1 MQTKLGKD
9 FFYIKTPYKDRM
21 FVAQALNGTWSKKE
35 EMYRF
40 PKNIHSMRELV
51 KTYPE
56 LIHNSSFIQAG
67 TRLRETQEK
76 FLELKTKEDVQGDI
90 RLRPYQRVDVEYL
103 KQLPNA
109 GIFNEP
115 RTGKTPTSIIL
126 MKEMKFTRTLV
137 VCPASLIWNW
147 KKEIEQWS
155 DILPYV
161 VQGTPKQRKEI
172 YNSFQ
177 KNGCPS
183 VLIVSKDTWKM
194 DQVTISFDACFI
206 DEAHFLR
213 NRDTKQSKAIFNIQA
228 DHKYCLTGTP
238 TVKHTAD
245 IWAILH
251 FLYPEKFPSYW
262 QFVERYFQIGDNG
275 FGKELGE
282 IKAGRKQ
289 ELQELIGFI
298 SVQRK
303 RNEVMNWLPEKQK
316 ITHYVQMEGKQLK
329 IYNEMKND
337 MMIEAE
343 EEEHSWDTA
352 MVLTQLLRLR
362 QLCLDPR
369 LLNFKETGAKTKALL
384 EWLDDNREPVV
395 VMSMFTSYFDLIQSD
410 IEKMGLKVG
419 RIDGKMSNAEKD
431 KTATDFQSGKVDV
444 LLCNIISAGV
454 GFTLDKAKVI
464 LFLDKAWNPS
474 DNEQAEDRITPT
486 TENKNHA
493 HEIISLI
500 AADSVDEYINELLEH
515 KKSLT
520 DVVNHGGREAIKNLL
535 GRN

>member
-40 PKNIHSMRELV
+40 PKNIHSMRELI

-76 FLELKTKEDVQGDI
+76 FLELKTKEDVQGDS

-126 MKEMKFTRTLV
+126 MKEMNFTRTLV

-177 KNGCPS
+177 KDMSPS

-194 DQVTISFDACFI
+194 DQVTVSFDACF
-206 DEAHFLR
+206 
-213 NRDTKQSKAIFNIQA
+213 
-228 DHKYCLTGTP
+228 
-238 TVKHTAD
+238 
-245 IWAILH
+245 
-251 FLYPEKFPSYW
+251 
-262 QFVERYFQIGDNG
+262 
-275 FGKELGE
+275 
-282 IKAGRKQ
+282 
-289 ELQELIGFI
+289 
-298 SVQRK
+298 
-303 RNEVMNWLPEKQK
+303 
-316 ITHYVQMEGKQLK
+316 
-329 IYNEMKND
+329 
-337 MMIEAE
+337 
-343 EEEHSWDTA
+343 
-352 MVLTQLLRLR
+352 
-362 QLCLDPR
+362 
-369 LLNFKETGAKTKALL
+369 
-384 EWLDDNREPVV
+384 
-395 VMSMFTSYFDLIQSD
+395 
-410 IEKMGLKVG
+410 
-419 RIDGKMSNAEKD
+419 
-431 KTATDFQSGKVDV
+431 
-444 LLCNIISAGV
+444 
-454 GFTLDKAKVI
+454 
-464 LFLDKAWNPS
+464 
-474 DNEQAEDRITPT
+474 
-486 TENKNHA
+486 
-493 HEIISLI
+493 
-500 AADSVDEYINELLEH
+500 
-515 KKSLT
+515 
-520 DVVNHGGREAIKNLL
+520 
-535 GRN
+535 